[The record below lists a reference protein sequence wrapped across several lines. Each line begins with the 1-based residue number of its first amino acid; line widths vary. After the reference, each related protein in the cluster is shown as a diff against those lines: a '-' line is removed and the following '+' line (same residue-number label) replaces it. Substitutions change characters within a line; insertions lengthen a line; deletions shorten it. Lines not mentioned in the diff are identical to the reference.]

1 MPPTLNEHT
10 VASYDEELT
19 GLAAQI
25 SDMGGMV
32 EAAVAD
38 ATRALLKLDHELA
51 RTTIAQD
58 KTIDQMHRLID
69 DKAVSMIARRQP
81 VGADLRAII
90 TAIHIAG
97 DLERV
102 GDMAKTIARRTLQI
116 EGLSLTPKFYNG
128 VKHMADLI
136 LRQLKAALDAYATRN
151 GVAAVEVC
159 NSDEEIDALY
169 TSLFRE
175 LLTYMMEDPGTVA
188 PGVHLVFCAKNIE
201 RVGDHATNIA
211 ESVYYM
217 VEGRTL
223 SDERPKADSTSL
235 MRFMLTAAH

>member
-1 MPPTLNEHT
+1 MAISTTEHT

-19 GLAAQI
+19 RLATLISEMGGLA
-25 SDMGGMV
+25 
-32 EAAVAD
+32 EAAVGD
-38 ATRALLKLDHELA
+38 ATRALLKLDHEMA
-51 RTTIAQD
+51 KAVITQD
-58 KTIDQMHRLID
+58 KRIDAMHRQID
-69 DKAVSMIARRQP
+69 DMAVSMIARRQP
-81 VGADLRAII
+81 MAQDLRAII
-90 TAIHIAG
+90 TAIHVAG

-128 VKHMADLI
+128 VKHMSDLI

-151 GVAAVEVC
+151 GAAAVEVC

-175 LLTYMMEDPGTVA
+175 LLTYMMEDPRNITQCT
-188 PGVHLVFCAKNIE
+188 HLLFCSKSLE

-211 ESVYYM
+211 EAAFYLDTGRQMS
-217 VEGRTL
+217 EGTDELHRTQIK
-223 SDERPKADSTSL
+223 E
-235 MRFMLTAAH
+235 

>member
-1 MPPTLNEHT
+1 MATTLNEHT

-19 GLAAQI
+19 NLATLI
-25 SDMGGMV
+25 SEMGGMS
-32 EAAVAD
+32 EAAVSD
-38 ATRALLKLDHELA
+38 ATRALLKLDHQLA
-51 RTTIAQD
+51 RDVIAKD
-58 KTIDQMHRLID
+58 KQIDAMHRQID
-69 DKAVSMIARRQP
+69 DLAVSMIARRQP
-81 VGADLRAII
+81 MAQDLRAII
-90 TAIHIAG
+90 TAIHVAG

-136 LRQLKAALDAYATRN
+136 LRQLKAALDAYATRD
-151 GVAAVEVC
+151 GAAAVDVC

-175 LLTYMMEDPGTVA
+175 LLTYMMEDPRNITQCT
-188 PGVHLVFCAKNIE
+188 HLLFCSKSLE

-211 ESVYYM
+211 EAAFYLVTGRQMS
-217 VEGRTL
+217 EGTDELHRTQIK
-223 SDERPKADSTSL
+223 E
-235 MRFMLTAAH
+235 

>member
-1 MPPTLNEHT
+1 MPATFHEHT

-19 GLAAQI
+19 SLAAQI
-25 SDMGGMV
+25 SEMGGMV

-38 ATRALLKLDHELA
+38 STRALLKLDHELA
-51 RTTIAQD
+51 RSIIAGD
-58 KTIDQMHRLID
+58 KRIDQMHRLID
-69 DKAVSMIARRQP
+69 DRAVSMIARRQP
-81 VGADLRAII
+81 MAQDLRAII
-90 TAIHIAG
+90 TAIHVAG

-175 LLTYMMEDPGTVA
+175 LLTYMMEDPRNITQCT
-188 PGVHLVFCAKNIE
+188 HLLFCSKSLE

-211 ESVYYM
+211 EAAFYLDT
-217 VEGRTL
+217 GRQMSETT
-223 SDERPKADSTSL
+223 DELHRTQIKE
-235 MRFMLTAAH
+235 